1 MNLKGKFI
9 NETPSIFLPIILT
22 ELFSNITYQTVFRE
36 VSLHPPEHVVP
47 TKVPFLIEVIL
58 LFLMSLKRDRLSFCC
73 HAVDDLSSEL
83 TTDWEFSPFRWKKS
97 RNELMTVALTAVQSH
112 LSPMIDSAQETKK
125 SNAVTNN
132 IPLQE
137 FSHPDDQSHI

>member
-22 ELFSNITYQTVFRE
+22 ELFLNITYQTVFRE
-36 VSLHPPEHVVP
+36 VSVHPPEHVVP

-73 HAVDDLSSEL
+73 LAVNDLSSEL
-83 TTDWEFSPFRWKKS
+83 TADSEFLPFYGCPES
-97 RNELMTVALTAVQSH
+97 L
-112 LSPMIDSAQETKK
+112 DS
-125 SNAVTNN
+125 N
-132 IPLQE
+132 
-137 FSHPDDQSHI
+137 D

>member
-9 NETPSIFLPIILT
+9 NETTSIFLPIILT

-73 HAVDDLSSEL
+73 HAVNDLSSEL
-83 TTDWEFSPFRWKKS
+83 TAD
-97 RNELMTVALTAVQSH
+97 
-112 LSPMIDSAQETKK
+112 
-125 SNAVTNN
+125 
-132 IPLQE
+132 
-137 FSHPDDQSHI
+137 

>member
-36 VSLHPPEHVVP
+36 VSPHPPEHVVP

-58 LFLMSLKRDRLSFCC
+58 LFPMSLKRDRLSFCC
-73 HAVDDLSSEL
+73 LAVNDLSSEL
-83 TTDWEFSPFRWKKS
+83 TADSEFSPFRWKKS
-97 RNELMTVALTAVQSH
+97 RNELMTVAFTAVRSH
-112 LSPMIDSAQETKK
+112 LIPMIDSAQETK
-125 SNAVTNN
+125 N
-132 IPLQE
+132 IERCHQ
-137 FSHPDDQSHI
+137 

>member
-1 MNLKGKFI
+1 MNLNGKFI

-73 HAVDDLSSEL
+73 LAVNDLSSEL
-83 TTDWEFSPFRWKKS
+83 TADSEFSPFRWKKS
-97 RNELMTVALTAVQSH
+97 QKELMTVAFTAVRSH
-112 LSPMIDSAQETKK
+112 LIPMIDSAQETK
-125 SNAVTNN
+125 N
-132 IPLQE
+132 IERCHQ
-137 FSHPDDQSHI
+137 